1 MLSWNSSTLA
11 TWCEELT
18 HWTRP
23 WYWEGLGAGEGD
35 NRDVMAGWHHRLDGH
50 ESEWTLGASDGQGGL
65 ACCDSWGRKELDTQR
80 ATELKWTILWRILKN
95 SIWNFELYLFHLFQQ
110 FKSGYS
116 PYTFLKRQNTLMVR
130 IFFETEQTLPYCAIR
145 LCNKIL
151 ATTVAILMKI
161 IELFVIPRKRKKVN
175 LPDQSPK

>member
-50 ESEWTLGASDGQGGL
+50 EFEWTPGVGDKQGGL
-65 ACCDSWGRKELDTQR
+65 ACCNSWGRKESDTAER
-80 ATELKWTILWRILKN
+80 LNWTELNTY
-95 SIWNFELYLFHLFQQ
+95 IWNLERWYWWKYFQ
-110 FKSGYS
+110 SS
-116 PYTFLKRQNTLMVR
+116 NADTDIENRLMEMGR
-130 IFFETEQTLPYCAIR
+130 REEGEGGIYWQSNMETYITMC
-145 LCNKIL
+145 KI
-151 ATTVAILMKI
+151 
-161 IELFVIPRKRKKVN
+161 
-175 LPDQSPK
+175 DS